1 LTSYHSLQ
9 IEFESFQKQ
18 MQREVEMQTQ
28 RNEQREWEAREQL
41 RLENKRREDTR
52 FVLEDREKDKRIRDL
67 EMQTKRSEIASP
79 PC

>member
-1 LTSYHSLQ
+1 
-9 IEFESFQKQ
+9 